1 MSIINVKNLNVV
13 LNEREVIKNISLSI
27 NEGEYICVIGKNGSG
42 KTTFVKT
49 LNGIILPTSGD
60 VEVKGFNTKDE
71 EKLIEIRKN
80 VGMVFQNP
88 DNQMV
93 ASLVEEDIAFGLEN
107 LGIDTET
114 MRKRVKEVLKK
125 VNIENLRNKNI
136 NTLSGGQKQKVC
148 IAGILAMRPS
158 VMIFDEPTSMLDPSA
173 RKEILDE
180 IYRINKEE
188 KITIIQITHFM
199 SEIERADRV
208 VLLDDGNIVRDTY
221 DIKGFLDNVED
232 IKNFNL
238 ELPLKKRIELALE

>member
-107 LGIDTET
+107 LGIDTDT

-136 NTLSGGQKQKVC
+136 NMLSGGQKQKVC

-238 ELPLKKRIELALE
+238 ELPLKKRIELALK

>member
-93 ASLVEEDIAFGLEN
+93 ASLVEEDIAVGLEN

-238 ELPLKKRIELALE
+238 ELPLKKRIELALK

>member
-107 LGIDTET
+107 LGIDTDT

-125 VNIENLRNKNI
+125 VNIENLRNRNI
-136 NTLSGGQKQKVC
+136 NMLSGGQKQKVC

-238 ELPLKKRIELALE
+238 ELPLKKRIELALK

>member
-107 LGIDTET
+107 LGIDTDT

-136 NTLSGGQKQKVC
+136 NMLSGGQKQKVC

-199 SEIERADRV
+199 GEIERADRV

-221 DIKGFLDNVED
+221 DIKGFLHNVED

-238 ELPLKKRIELALE
+238 ELPLKKRIELALK

>member
-238 ELPLKKRIELALE
+238 ELPLKKRIELALK

>member
-107 LGIDTET
+107 LGIDTDT
-114 MRKRVKEVLKK
+114 MRKRVKEALKK

-136 NTLSGGQKQKVC
+136 NMLSGGQKQKVC

-238 ELPLKKRIELALE
+238 ELPLKKRIELALK